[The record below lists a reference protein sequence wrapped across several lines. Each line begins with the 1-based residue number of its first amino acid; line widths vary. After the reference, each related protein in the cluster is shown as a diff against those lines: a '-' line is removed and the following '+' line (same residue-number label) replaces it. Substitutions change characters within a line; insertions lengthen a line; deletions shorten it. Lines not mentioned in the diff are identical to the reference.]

1 MKRLI
6 TLASTLLLSVILLLT
21 GCSNKNKLPNVEGT
35 LDIQIFKTDIVVTPK
50 FKDTAEHDLY
60 NGLVKSYVT
69 VSSTG
74 EDAKELSRKDVTV
87 SKPATAEINLSGNK
101 IEFSSLTADTL
112 YTVKLIISSSGVQKT
127 LLTKDI
133 TTLSTGENAD
143 DPILVDSLDMLLGM
157 NKTKDAY
164 YKLTTD
170 IDCGGSL
177 SSIFNSSSSFQG
189 TFDGDGHKIYN
200 LKFDSNQYT
209 GLFGYMANATVKNLI
224 IEAPEYSSS
233 RGNTYLGALAG
244 YVKNCK
250 ISNVTILNP
259 KFTHS
264 GQTSSYGYIG
274 GLVGQA
280 ENSTIEN
287 CAVENIELTINDA
300 RLKMYVGG
308 FIGEN
313 KNSKITD
320 SYVTGSLNAKISYTS
335 NSDGCLY
342 IGGFSGVNDSAR
354 GILDSYAKVDV
365 KVTEPDNVT
374 NDGKKTFRL
383 CVGGFNGGNIH
394 NSSKVEQCV
403 SIGDI
408 EVSAFYP
415 YFAYVGGFAGFTDNQ
430 NVSSYKKCIYVPKE
444 NGIKVKFTKLEEADK
459 EENDKEEA
467 DKEEVKI
474 EQKAYYS
481 LGVGIIGTKSVDTI
495 DVIAYSEKIVVENEH
510 EGVVLNSC
518 TVSQDLTAYSQK
530 NRDLILKA

>member
-6 TLASTLLLSVILLLT
+6 TLTSTLLLGVILLLT

-50 FKDTAEHDLY
+50 FKDTTEHDLY
-60 NGLVKSYVT
+60 NDLVKSYVT

-74 EDAKELSRKDVTV
+74 EDAKEISRKDVTV
-87 SKPATAEINLSGNK
+87 SKPSIAEENLTGNK
-101 IEFSSLTADTL
+101 LEFSSLTSDTL
-112 YTVKLIISSSGVQKT
+112 YTVKLIISSNGTQKT
-127 LLTKDI
+127 LATKDI
-133 TTLSTGENAD
+133 TTLSTGETAE

-200 LKFDSNQYT
+200 LTYDSNQYT
-209 GLFGYMANATVKNLI
+209 GLFGYMANATVKNLV

-244 YVKNCK
+244 YAKNCI
-250 ISNVTILNP
+250 ISNVTVLNS

-274 GLVGQA
+274 GLIGQA
-280 ENSTIEN
+280 DNSVIDN
-287 CAVENIELTINDA
+287 CVVENIELTINEA

-308 FIGEN
+308 LVGEN

-320 SYVTGSLNAKISYTS
+320 SYVTGSLSAKISYTS

-342 IGGFSGVNDSAR
+342 LGGFSGVNDSAK
-354 GILDSYAKVDV
+354 GILDSYAKVDI
-365 KVTEPDNVT
+365 KITEPESVT
-374 NDGKKTFRL
+374 NDGKKTFKL

-394 NSSKVEQCV
+394 NSSKVEQCA
-403 SIGDI
+403 SYGDI
-408 EVSAFYP
+408 DVSAVHT
-415 YFAYVGGFAGFTDNQ
+415 YFAYIGGFVGFTDNQ
-430 NVSSYKKCIYVPKE
+430 NISSYKKCIYVPKE
-444 NGIKVKFTKLEEADK
+444 NGINVKFTKLDESAK
-459 EENDKEEA
+459 EDE
-467 DKEEVKI
+467 KI

-481 LGVGIIGTKSVDTI
+481 LGVGIIGTKSTDTI
-495 DVIAYSEKIVVENEH
+495 DVIAYNEKIVVENEH
-510 EGVVLNSC
+510 DGVVLNVC
-518 TVSQDLTAYSQK
+518 TISQDLTKYNQK
-530 NRDLILKA
+530 IKDLILKA

>member
-1 MKRLI
+1 MMKRLI
-6 TLASTLLLSVILLLT
+6 TLTSTLLLTVILLLT
-21 GCSNKNKLPNVEGT
+21 GCSNKNKLPNIEGT

-50 FKDTAEHDLY
+50 FKDTTEHDLY

-69 VSSTG
+69 ISSTG
-74 EDAKELSRKDVTV
+74 EEVKEISRKDVTI
-87 SKPATAEINLSGNK
+87 SKPATAEENLSGNK
-101 IEFSSLTADTL
+101 VEFSSLTADTL
-112 YTVKLIISSSGVQKT
+112 YTLKLIISSSGTQKT
-127 LLTKDI
+127 LVTKDV

-170 IDCGGSL
+170 IDCGGTL

-200 LKFDSNQYT
+200 LKYDSNQYT
-209 GLFGYMANATVKNLI
+209 GLFGYMTNATVKNLV

-250 ISNVTILNP
+250 ISNVTVLNP
-259 KFTHS
+259 KFSHS

-280 ENSTIEN
+280 ENSVIDN
-287 CAVENIELTINDA
+287 CAVENFDLTINDA

-313 KNSKITD
+313 KNSKITN

-342 IGGFSGVNDSAR
+342 IGGFSGVNDSAK
-354 GILDSYAKVDV
+354 GIIDSYTKVDIV
-365 KVTEPDNVT
+365 VSEPENVS
-374 NDGKKTFRL
+374 NDGKKTFKL

-403 SIGDI
+403 SIGDVD
-408 EVSAFYP
+408 VSAVHT

-444 NGIKVKFTKLEEADK
+444 SGIKVKFTKLAEDAK
-459 EENDKEEA
+459 EDE
-467 DKEEVKI
+467 KI

-481 LGVGIIGTKSVDTI
+481 LGVGIIGTKSADTI

-510 EGVVLNSC
+510 EGVMLNDC
-518 TVSQDLTAYSQK
+518 TVSQDLTTYSQK
-530 NRDLILKA
+530 IRDLILKA